1 MLDAKIIRENFD
13 PKLITALF
21 KNFSSPYI
29 ALFELIDNAV
39 DDRHPDEKLIV
50 SINYNSDDAKLSIKN
65 FNGKGMTIEDLE
77 KFFTWGYSEKATGR
91 IGRYGQGGKAALGYL
106 AKSFTIKSHAK
117 KNLMGFCVMVKD
129 WENREVGF
137 KDGFEVTAYQ
147 SLKDEGD
154 VSFEIFGLKKEFD
167 VDTIIKRIKKTY
179 RPLIT
184 HKKVDFTVEGKS
196 VKVDPIIYVPG
207 THKKFPVEISWNGRK
222 LTMNGEYGLVDD
234 PKSDRG
240 GFRIFQYGRNVA
252 EKEYFGHTDPSK
264 RWNVERLYGELYID
278 FDLPLSMNKTEIDRD
293 SELWLLIER
302 KMYQTISE
310 IMKEAVDYKKPTE
323 KESKSVDSFNKKLNK
338 ATDKKSDTKFDLTN
352 YGPRLLFKI
361 EEGKNGES
369 TVKINR
375 DHRAYKLWSDTEL
388 GKKYYSVLM
397 YALTETTKKMSNAER
412 TKFLNDFSEYLGKKS
427 AEILE

>member
-1 MLDAKIIRENFD
+1 
-13 PKLITALF
+13 
-21 KNFSSPYI
+21 
-29 ALFELIDNAV
+29 LFELIDNAV
-39 DDRHPDEKLIV
+39 DDRQHDDKLIV
-50 SINYNSDDAKLSIKN
+50 SINYNSEESKLSIKN
-65 FNGKGMTIEDLE
+65 FNGKGMTIDDLE

-117 KNLMGFCVMVKD
+117 KNIMGFCVKVKD

-137 KDGFEVTAYQ
+137 KDGFEVAAYQ

-167 VDTIIKRIKKTY
+167 IDTIIKRIKKTY
-179 RPLIT
+179 RPLISQR
-184 HKKVDFTVEGKS
+184 KVEFTVEGKP

-207 THKKFPVEISWNGRK
+207 TNKKFPVEFSWNGRK

-240 GFRIFQYGRNVA
+240 GFRIYQYGRNVA

-293 SELWLLIER
+293 SELWLLIEK

-323 KESKSVDSFNKKLNK
+323 KESKSVDTFNKKLTKSSDNK
-338 ATDKKSDTKFDLTN
+338 GETKFGLTN
-352 YGPRLLFKI
+352 YGPKLLFKI
-361 EEGKNGES
+361 EEDANGKS

-375 DHRAYKLWSDTEL
+375 DHRAYKLWSDTES
-388 GKKYYSVLM
+388 GKKYYTIMM
-397 YALTETTKKMSNAER
+397 YALTETIKKLSNAEQK
-412 TKFLNDFSEYLGKKS
+412 KFLNEFSDYLGKKS